1 MKIAVIGIGY
11 VGAVSAACLARDGH
25 EVLAVD
31 VSQVK
36 VDDINR
42 GESPIVEPGAS
53 ELIKSCVAN
62 GRLKASTD
70 LVQAIHETEI
80 SLICVGTP
88 SRSNGSLDTTF
99 VARVAEEI
107 GGILKA
113 AGNLD
118 HSVVF
123 RSTVLPGTMDE
134 LLIPALERSSGM
146 KAGVGFGI
154 GYYPEFLRE
163 STAIKDY
170 DQPGAVVFGRRDE
183 KTVARLT
190 ALQPDCPTKPSIVD
204 IKAAEAIKYF
214 NNAWHALKI
223 SFANEAGNICKGF
236 GIDSHE
242 VMGILCSDTRLNIS
256 PAYLK
261 PGFAFGGS
269 CLPKDVRALRAKA
282 REIDVPTPIM
292 EAILAANETQIQSAY
307 RMVRQTG
314 KWKVGVLGLSFKADT
329 DDLRES
335 PMVVLTER
343 LLGAGCDVKVY
354 DANIRLSRLTGTN
367 LKYVQEYLPHIGR
380 MLCEDLAEVVGH
392 GETLVISHKSLGQML
407 DATTLASKSVV
418 DLSRAIPD
426 RLSGGNYEGIC
437 W

>member
-1 MKIAVIGIGY
+1 MKVAVIGIGY

-25 EVLAVD
+25 EVIAVD
-31 VSQVK
+31 VSPVK
-36 VDDINR
+36 IDGINA
-42 GESPIVEPGAS
+42 GESPIVEPGLD
-53 ELIKSCVAN
+53 ELIKSAVSS
-62 GRLKASTD
+62 GRLRATDDLPSTIRQTD
-70 LVQAIHETEI
+70 I

-88 SRSNGSLDTTF
+88 SRMNGSLDTGF
-99 VARVAEEI
+99 ALRVAEQI
-107 GGILKA
+107 GEVLKE
-113 AGNLD
+113 GVD

-123 RSTVLPGTMDE
+123 RSTVLPGTMDG
-134 LLIPALERSSGM
+134 LLIPALERTSGK
-146 KAGVGFGI
+146 KAGEDFGI

-183 KTVARLT
+183 KTLERLH
-190 ALQPDCPTKPSIVD
+190 ALQPGIPVKPAEVD

-223 SFANEAGNICKGF
+223 SFSNEAGNICKAV

-256 PAYLK
+256 PAYMK

-269 CLPKDVRALRAKA
+269 CLPKDVRALKAKA
-282 REIDVPTPIM
+282 RELDVASPILD
-292 EAILAANETQIQSAY
+292 AILTANDEQIQSAY
-307 RMVRQTG
+307 RLVQSSG
-314 KWKVGVLGLSFKADT
+314 KRKVGVLGLSFKSDT

-343 LLGAGCDVKVY
+343 LLGKGYEVKVY
-354 DANIRLSRLTGTN
+354 DPNIRLSRLTGTN
-367 LKYVQEYLPHIGR
+367 LRYIQEYLPHIGR
-380 MLCEDLAEVVGH
+380 MLREEPGEVLDSEVLVVSHKNLGELITPQMQDGKYIVDLARLWGA
-392 GETLVISHKSLGQML
+392 K
-407 DATTLASKSVV
+407 
-418 DLSRAIPD
+418 LSD
-426 RLSGGNYEGIC
+426 GNYQGIC